1 MAAGA
6 KITRELNET
15 DYGSFEF
22 GFADPEGNQWSVG
35 TYPGNHAR
43 PERYCARANR

>member
-1 MAAGA
+1 MHEKAVAAGA

-35 TYPGNHAR
+35 TYPGQAR
-43 PERYCARANR
+43 TT